1 MSIIKGRCG
10 GWRTGRTACA
20 LVCGWM
26 WSCGGVLFRWR
37 GHPRQARPPW
47 ITAPANGKTGNAA
60 GRRGGQGR
68 PRRPLRRRGIF
79 PIWGRPFPMQSGDL
93 PALRRRPAPL
103 FRSLRRRRVYSASGG
118 FLPADGSP
126 CSPSGSSGIWAKK
139 SSTRRRMES
148 SIRGTPIFS
157 SISPKKRNL
166 FFICSR
172 VAG

>member
-1 MSIIKGRCG
+1 MAG
-10 GWRTGRTACA
+10 GTGRTACA
-20 LVCGWM
+20 LVCGCLYAVG
-26 WSCGGVLFRWR
+26 CGPAAAACCFGGAGIPGRR
-37 GHPRQARPPW
+37 ARPGSQRQR
-47 ITAPANGKTGNAA
+47 TAKPGTQPPGAT
-60 GRRGGQGR
+60 QGR
-68 PRRPLRRRGIF
+68 PRCPLRTRGIF
-79 PIWGRPFPMQSGDL
+79 PIWRRPFPMQSGDL

-118 FLPADGSP
+118 FSPADGSL